1 MKKYLAFFDG
11 LSKLCKIL
19 FALPFVDIAWAI
31 YRLFRTVT
39 KNNKDVLAIVTA
51 SLLIVVGIPFL
62 WIVDI
67 VCLDMDKPVPWF
79 D

>member
-11 LSKLCKIL
+11 LSKLYKIL

-31 YRLFRTVT
+31 YRLFRTLT
-39 KNNKDVLAIVTA
+39 KDEKDVLAIVTA
-51 SLLIVVGIPFL
+51 ALLIVVGIPFL

-67 VCLDMDKPVPWF
+67 VCLAMDKPILWF

>member
-1 MKKYLAFFDG
+1 M
-11 LSKLCKIL
+11 
-19 FALPFVDIAWAI
+19 DIAWAI

-67 VCLDMDKPVPWF
+67 VCLAMDKPVPWF